1 MCRWIAY
8 VGADI
13 PIRLGLVDA
22 QHSLIVQSRA
32 ATDTD
37 EPLNGDGFGV
47 GWYSRHV
54 DTPGVY
60 RDIRPAWNDENF
72 LDLATHIRTHL
83 FLAHIRATTG
93 TAVQRTNCHPFR
105 FGRWLF
111 QHNGSIPE
119 FEKIRR
125 DLLFS
130 IAPAYFDNIQGTT
143 DSELIF
149 HLALTHGLESDP
161 KGALERAVADILLM
175 LDRHGIAGELQL
187 SASAADGESLHA
199 VRYSNQGKPRTLYYA
214 TELGQ
219 LAELDP
225 HLDAMPEGSIVVV
238 SEPLGPQLSWNRM
251 EPSSFISAGPKGID
265 VSPFSPD

>member
-8 VGADI
+8 VGAEI

-32 ATDTD
+32 AAYTS

-47 GWYSRHV
+47 GWYSSHV

-72 LDLATHIRTHL
+72 LDLATHIRTRL

-93 TAVQRTNCHPFR
+93 TSVQRTNCHPFR
-105 FGRWLF
+105 YDRWIF
-111 QHNGSIPE
+111 QHNGLIPGLE
-119 FEKIRR
+119 TIRR
-125 DLLFS
+125 ELLFA
-130 IAPAYFDNIQGTT
+130 IDQKYFSNIRGTT

-161 KGALERAVADILLM
+161 KGALERTVTQVLHILADHEV
-175 LDRHGIAGELQL
+175 DGELQF
-187 SASAADGESLHA
+187 SASAADGESLYA
-199 VRYSNQGKPRTLYYA
+199 VRYSNQGTPRTLYYA
-214 TELGQ
+214 TELDQ
-219 LAELDP
+219 LTELDP
-225 HLDAMPEGSIVVV
+225 HLDAIPEGSIVIV
-238 SEPLGPQLSWNRM
+238 SEPLGPQLTWNRV
-251 EPSSFISAGPKGID
+251 EPSTFISAGPQGIE
-265 VSPFSPD
+265 VSDFRPG